1 MTEKYDPENVKLTV
15 NGVEIT
21 GFAEDSL
28 IEINPQTI
36 FERQLWKS
44 SLMMA
49 GTLAE
54 VNTDIGKF
62 RIDSLEQLSYTDD
75 GKTELS
81 FAQWDAR
88 TGGIDD
94 ITYIANTVH
103 SIAMLE

>member
-1 MTEKYDPENVKLTV
+1 MTEKYDSENVKMTV

-21 GFAEDSL
+21 PMSYSGGTEIHHNQIKED
-28 IEINPQTI
+28 
-36 FERQLWKS
+36 

-54 VNTDIGKF
+54 VSTDIGKF
-62 RIDSLEQLSYTDD
+62 RIDSLEQLSYNDD